1 MGFANGFYTA
11 DTIIQDIID
20 EFSNDNFPNSL
31 SLNTKTRHI
40 LYCILRGDPQAVKSL
55 ITISKE
61 NNTVPSSAHAFI
73 FGSRTIKVNGEN
85 VTVDGVGSWKDS
97 FPFPDKGDTLG
108 AYYNKINNNDS
119 IYWGRNQ
126 ILQSRIN
133 NNERFKEYVK
143 DNSKS
148 SDIIKKLEGPKDDG
162 EKNVSQEKKDRFLKL
177 FAELIGLRDYN
188 INPVNISTPVS
199 DKPVD
204 PFAHSK
210 CVIFY
215 GPPGT
220 GKTRM
225 ARLKAEEIV
234 WDGMTEQERNHLN
247 NPEALK
253 SLNLTKESVINQF
266 ITFVQFHPGY
276 SYNDFMENIDVTKK
290 EYANQ
295 TFMKLADRARNDT
308 EHKYVLII
316 DEINRANVA
325 EVLGELLFGLEY
337 RNAELT
343 AGLSNKS
350 FSVPDNLYIIG
361 TMNTADRSL
370 QPLDL
375 AVRRRF
381 AFVEVPAESN
391 GIKSDEKVFMSGV
404 SDKVKKDIENSVAR
418 GVEAKDIMPGVSY
431 FLVNKKGESFDEEHF
446 RYKLEYELLPL
457 MKEYIKDGMF
467 TKRRVIQNGKSLID
481 LVHSGDYV
489 KILLKKGGVT
499 ADENSSDGA
508 GLVAVRA
515 AGGTDSTGADGTDGG
530 TAEQISEP

>member
-1 MGFANGFYTA
+1 MNRSFFEGIFNNSDWDKAWTNFDNQNIAAQLAAKRSTVGGKGNISVEVVDAYAKMLLKKNVDSYYSAVGKKNTRENTRFLLA
-11 DTIIQDIID
+11 DDFN
-20 EFSNDNFPNSL
+20 ELRNSNNSL
-31 SLNTKTRHI
+31 GDLTDAYWANEKVIAKLN
-40 LYCILRGDPQAVKSL
+40 
-55 ITISKE
+55 
-61 NNTVPSSAHAFI
+61 
-73 FGSRTIKVNGEN
+73 GSE
-85 VTVDGVGSWKDS
+85 D
-97 FPFPDKGDTLG
+97 
-108 AYYNKINNNDS
+108 
-119 IYWGRNQ
+119 
-126 ILQSRIN
+126 
-133 NNERFKEYVK
+133 
-143 DNSKS
+143 SKS
-148 SDIIKKLEGPKDDG
+148 SKIATDKKTYSLPEPDLKYILEQNK
-162 EKNVSQEKKDRFLKL
+162 
-177 FAELIGLRDYN
+177 A
-188 INPVNISTPVS
+188 
-199 DKPVD
+199 
-204 PFAHSK
+204 
-210 CVIFY
+210 VILY

-225 ARLKAEEIV
+225 ARLEAKRIVEINMDTFTHVKLNASIYRKA
-234 WDGMTEQERNHLN
+234 
-247 NPEALK
+247 
-253 SLNLTKESVINQF
+253 INQKEERKKFYNKF

-370 QPLDL
+370 HPLDL

-404 SDKVKKDIENSVAR
+404 FDKVKKDIENSVAR
-418 GVEAKDIMPGVSY
+418 GVEANDIMPGVSY

>member
-1 MGFANGFYTA
+1 MAFFADKFSSETTIKEIREYFENKSVAKLQKIRKNETHRFTKKDWSIVIKHLYIILKPSKYAIENLIKMEAVDSNGKNK
-11 DTIIQDIID
+11 Q
-20 EFSNDNFPNSL
+20 SWQNGNDNGTINSSIIGYIYGKREGEGASKVDPAVYNGPGDKDDL
-31 SLNTKTRHI
+31 TLKEYWDYFNSNT
-40 LYCILRGDPQAVKSL
+40 
-55 ITISKE
+55 E
-61 NNTVPSSAHAFI
+61 
-73 FGSRTIKVNGEN
+73 IK
-85 VTVDGVGSWKDS
+85 
-97 FPFPDKGDTLG
+97 
-108 AYYNKINNNDS
+108 
-119 IYWGRNQ
+119 WGRNGPGNSQ
-126 ILQSRIN
+126 T
-133 NNERFKEYVK
+133 YK
-143 DNSKS
+143 DT
-148 SDIIKKLEGPKDDG
+148 
-162 EKNVSQEKKDRFLKL
+162 FLKD
-177 FAELIGLRDYN
+177 FANLIGLSN
-188 INPVNISTPVS
+188 FTIKPVNNSTPVS

-225 ARLKAEEIV
+225 ARLKAKRIVEINMDTFTHV
-234 WDGMTEQERNHLN
+234 KPNAPIYGK
-247 NPEALK
+247 A
-253 SLNLTKESVINQF
+253 INQKEERKKFYNKF

-343 AGLSNKS
+343 AGLSNKP

-404 SDKVKKDIENSVAR
+404 FDKVKKDIENSVAR
-418 GVEAKDIMPGVSY
+418 GVEANDIMPGVSY